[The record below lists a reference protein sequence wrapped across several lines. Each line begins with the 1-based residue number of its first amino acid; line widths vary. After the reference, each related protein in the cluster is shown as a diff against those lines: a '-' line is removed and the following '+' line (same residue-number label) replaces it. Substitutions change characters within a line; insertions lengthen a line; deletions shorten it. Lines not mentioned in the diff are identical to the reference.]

1 MAVTDITLY
10 HKFLSGVS
18 KMKVSWELVSP
29 LSPGSY
35 IYPPVTWYG
44 SHIGQVSA
52 RPPLIGR
59 QLAWLETVTTE
70 PVAWRDSLAR
80 REDWRTGG
88 QLESVMAML
97 AAGWRRFLVPAG
109 CRRPAW
115 LWCCRSLE
123 LIINR
128 LLPPHQAQVSSV
140 SRPETETI
148 C

>member
-1 MAVTDITLY
+1 
-10 HKFLSGVS
+10 
-18 KMKVSWELVSP
+18 MKVSWELVSP

-88 QLESVMAML
+88 LEDSLSLSWPCWLL
-97 AAGWRRFLVPAG
+97 AGDVSW
-109 CRRPAW
+109 
-115 LWCCRSLE
+115 SL
-123 LIINR
+123 LATDGQ
-128 LLPPHQAQVSSV
+128 PGSGAAAH
-140 SRPETETI
+140 
-148 C
+148 